1 MESNQPNSVA
11 ITGIG
16 MVGPFGTTLEDLWVA
31 CERGP
36 QPFPAAER
44 FDHGLPSSE
53 AHKVD
58 MRQEFGT
65 GQLSRAPLVSQYAMF
80 AINRALQQAGII
92 LDRRK
97 KNSEI
102 AIIFGTSNGPGAA
115 TQQIYDDLI
124 DQGPAGVKPR
134 TFQESVFNAPASLA
148 SIHYGIT
155 GAIQVVPASSNSG
168 AAVLYQAQ
176 LLLAQPNITTAI
188 AICSEEL
195 CDALQVGLHDLKW
208 HAGYN
213 ADGSLTSGA
222 VMAEG
227 AVALVLEQT
236 SVAKKR
242 EAKVLAEITGVGFSN
257 DTAAVGK
264 PDKAGGGMI
273 AAINSCLED
282 AEITPAHVHKII
294 PGATGTNVEFQLE
307 TNAIEKVFSTTE
319 KRITPAKSVL
329 GCAMGSSLFF
339 EIALAVQAFAERR
352 FPTEPT
358 NNKDEVTL
366 RNVLCNAIGLN
377 GQFGSVLVKE
387 AL

>member
-1 MESNQPNSVA
+1 MENHQPNSIA

-16 MVGPFGTTLEDLWVA
+16 MVGPFGTTLEDLWAA

-36 QPFPAAER
+36 QPFPTAER

-58 MRQEFGT
+58 MRQEFGS

-80 AINRALQQAGII
+80 AVNRALQQAGIV
-92 LDRRK
+92 LDRRTK
-97 KNSEI
+97 TPDV

-134 TFQESVFNAPASLA
+134 VFQESVFNAPASLA

-155 GAIQVVPASSNSG
+155 GAIQVVPASGNSG

-176 LLLAQPNITTAI
+176 LLLAQPNITRVI

-213 ADGSLTSGA
+213 AEGSLTSGA

-227 AVALVLEQT
+227 AAALVLEPAF
-236 SVAKKR
+236 VAKER
-242 EAKVLAEITGVGFSN
+242 DAKILAEITGVGFGN
-257 DTAAVGK
+257 DAAAVGK
-264 PDKAGGGMI
+264 PDMTGGGMI
-273 AAINSCLED
+273 AAIDSCLDD
-282 AEITPAHVHKII
+282 AQITPADVHKIV
-294 PGATGTNVEFQLE
+294 PGASGTNVDFELE
-307 TNAIEKVFSTTE
+307 TNAIEKVFSSAE
-319 KRITPAKSVL
+319 KRVAPAKTVL

-339 EIALAVQAFAERR
+339 EIALAAQAFAERR
-352 FPTEPT
+352 FPTEFT
-358 NNKDEVTL
+358 KNKDEVTPQ
-366 RNVLCNAIGLN
+366 NVLCNAIGLN
-377 GQFGSVLVKE
+377 GQFGSVLVRE